1 MFSKLVIVF
10 TATLVALVAAGDIN
24 NSCNT
29 GPVQCCNEVYHSSS
43 KKAND
48 ICELFGINAPV
59 SGFVGTQCSPITGA
73 GVGSGANCKSQPM
86 CCTGNNYKGLVVVG
100 CSPINVN
107 L

>member
-1 MFSKLVIVF
+1 
-10 TATLVALVAAGDIN
+10 IN

-43 KKAND
+43 KQAND
-48 ICELFGINAPV
+48 LYKLFSINTPV
-59 SGFVGTQCSPITGA
+59 SGFVGAQCSPITAA
-73 GVGSGANCKSQPM
+73 GVGGGAKCQSQPM